1 MYSMLCWITTT
12 ADCGRYRFLTYA
24 SWNCSTLLGCWS
36 ETLKS
41 KKRQNTIITRLYNR
55 FYENEFLCYSR
66 SNPNQV
72 VWHYAELGKVGEG
85 VYTYLQQKDQYRE
98 EDDMI
103 AIVLQ
108 LEDVFFEYGTYSRR
122 FLADKDVAAA
132 GAEVLKNFHRTI
144 EQTMQEG
151 RHLQLLLVRIYE
163 ELGLDAAPLIRYR
176 EERRLRLQREDE
188 ERKRR
193 KEEQRRQ
200 VEEQQREQLRL
211 AGTRFLAGEYI
222 SSENFI
228 GLCKFKRIPIPLRT
242 HGTLSRSVIELSRNS
257 IRHRRT
263 KGKANPKLDGCF
275 AVVEALYEKL
285 SETMDANI
293 KNKMQTL

>member
-1 MYSMLCWITTT
+1 M
-12 ADCGRYRFLTYA
+12 
-24 SWNCSTLLGCWS
+24 
-36 ETLKS
+36 
-41 KKRQNTIITRLYNR
+41 
-55 FYENEFLCYSR
+55 CYSR

-176 EERRLRLQREDE
+176 EERQLFSFKASNGGAETPERAAAATSRRAAARTVTVGRDQVPRWGIHLQREFYRAVQIQADSHTASHT
-188 ERKRR
+188 RNPVPKRNR
-193 KEEQRRQ
+193 TLPRQ
-200 VEEQQREQLRL
+200 YLSL
-211 AGTRFLAGEYI
+211 AHE
-222 SSENFI
+222 
-228 GLCKFKRIPIPLRT
+228 KR
-242 HGTLSRSVIELSRNS
+242 SQ
-257 IRHRRT
+257 
-263 KGKANPKLDGCF
+263 A
-275 AVVEALYEKL
+275 
-285 SETMDANI
+285 
-293 KNKMQTL
+293 

>member
-1 MYSMLCWITTT
+1 MKT
-12 ADCGRYRFLTYA
+12 
-24 SWNCSTLLGCWS
+24 
-36 ETLKS
+36 K
-41 KKRQNTIITRLYNR
+41 
-55 FYENEFLCYSR
+55 FLCYSR

-72 VWHYAELGKVGEG
+72 VWHYAELEKVGEG

-108 LEDVFFEYGTYSRR
+108 LEDVFFEYGTYNRR
-122 FLADKDVAAA
+122 FLADKDVVAT

-200 VEEQQREQLRL
+200 AEEQRHERLRQ
-211 AGTRFLAGEYI
+211 AGNRFLAGESI
-222 SSENFI
+222 SSVDLSACANLNRFPYRFAHMDPVPKRNRTLPKQYPSQAHERQSQSKTRRMLRCGRSPVRKTLRNN
-228 GLCKFKRIPIPLRT
+228 GCK
-242 HGTLSRSVIELSRNS
+242 
-257 IRHRRT
+257 
-263 KGKANPKLDGCF
+263 
-275 AVVEALYEKL
+275 Y
-285 SETMDANI
+285 
-293 KNKMQTL
+293 

>member
-1 MYSMLCWITTT
+1 MLCWITTT

-176 EERRLRLQREDE
+176 EGRQLRLQREDE

-193 KEEQRRQ
+193 KEQQRRQ
-200 VEEQQREQLRL
+200 AEEQQREQLRL

-242 HGTLSRSVIELSRNS
+242 HGTLSRSVIELSRDS
-257 IRHRRT
+257 ICHSHT
-263 KGKANPKLDGCF
+263 KSGAKPKLDGCF
-275 AVVEALYEKL
+275 AMAEALYEKL
-285 SETMDANI
+285 SETMDATM
-293 KNKMQTL
+293 K

>member
-1 MYSMLCWITTT
+1 MLCWITTT

-132 GAEVLKNFHRTI
+132 GAEVLKTSTGPSSRPCRKDDICNSSSCGF
-144 EQTMQEG
+144 MKNWASM
-151 RHLQLLLVRIYE
+151 RHL
-163 ELGLDAAPLIRYR
+163 
-176 EERRLRLQREDE
+176 
-188 ERKRR
+188 
-193 KEEQRRQ
+193 
-200 VEEQQREQLRL
+200 
-211 AGTRFLAGEYI
+211 
-222 SSENFI
+222 
-228 GLCKFKRIPIPLRT
+228 
-242 HGTLSRSVIELSRNS
+242 
-257 IRHRRT
+257 
-263 KGKANPKLDGCF
+263 
-275 AVVEALYEKL
+275 
-285 SETMDANI
+285 
-293 KNKMQTL
+293 